1 MISTRVTPPAA
12 PGATILRLVSIRQL
26 VATALCALPLTG
38 CFKGLTEAET
48 TLTKFGAISVQ
59 GVSGPGGTTTAT
71 ANAIFFDAYSAS
83 IPDSR
88 VQPNSCQY
96 ALVDTSHAI
105 SSGTMKAGASLSMA
119 IGAGSNTT
127 TRDLAFDTPNYRYF
141 NSTPVTY
148 TTNDSV
154 TITIPGDVTGFPAN
168 TIKVRM
174 AEPLIP
180 QDVTVPTAG
189 GNMTVKWNAAPDTTG
204 AIIVAVRYANPATMT
219 YANEQIICSLKD
231 DGTEDILGSALG
243 AFQLSPPALRSIKL
257 TRWRTFA
264 FKPSTYTL
272 LHLVS
277 TVDTIAK
284 LK

>member
-1 MISTRVTPPAA
+1 MISTRVTPPVRS
-12 PGATILRLVSIRQL
+12 GATIVRLVSIRQF
-26 VATALCALPLTG
+26 VAAALIALPLAG

-71 ANAIFFDAYSAS
+71 ASAIFFDAYSAA

-88 VQPNSCQY
+88 SQTNSCQY
-96 ALVDTSHAI
+96 ASVDTSHTI
-105 SSGTMKAGASLSMA
+105 SSGNLKAGTSLSMV
-119 IGAGSNTT
+119 IGAGANTT
-127 TRDLAFDTPNYRYF
+127 TRDLAFDFPTYRYF
-141 NSTPVTY
+141 NATPVTY
-148 TTNDSV
+148 KTGDSV
-154 TITIPGDVTGFPAN
+154 TISIPGDATGFPAN
-168 TIKVRM
+168 NIKVRM

-180 QDVTVPTAG
+180 EDVTVPTGTA
-189 GNMTVKWNAAPDTTG
+189 NMTVKWNAAADTTG
-204 AIIVAVRYANPATMT
+204 AIILSIKYANPASMT

-231 DGTEDILGSALG
+231 DGTEDIVGSALG
-243 AFQLSPPALRSIKL
+243 AFQLSPAAMRSIKL

-277 TVDTIAK
+277 TVDTVAK